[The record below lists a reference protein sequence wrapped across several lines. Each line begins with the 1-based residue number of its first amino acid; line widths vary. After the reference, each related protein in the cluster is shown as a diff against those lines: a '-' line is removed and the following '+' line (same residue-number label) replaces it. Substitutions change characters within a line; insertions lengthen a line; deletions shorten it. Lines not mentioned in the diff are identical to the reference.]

1 MTFRTRLFLSSLLSA
16 IVTLAVAAALV
27 SWSMRRSLDA
37 RIERGLTNEA
47 RLAAEMLSHRSAG
60 APADLDAEADAIGR
74 LVSARVTFIS
84 PDGTVVGD
92 SELSPDQLTRIENHA
107 ERPEIQQARKEGTGT
122 ARRYSATVNDNML
135 YVAVAVQNPSV
146 PGLSEIRLA
155 LPLTEISHQ
164 LSVVRRSALTALAA
178 GLLAAF
184 VLAWWAS
191 ALLSRRVR
199 AIAEVA
205 ERYAAGDLS
214 RPSRDYGPDEIGLVA
229 RVLDDSMREIGSRA
243 TQRETDRAR
252 MEAILNGMSEGVLV
266 VTPQGRLQLINS
278 AARGMLKINDPPGG
292 RHYLEVARHPEIAA
306 QINGALHGLTGDARE
321 LTLGGGSDATF
332 VARGAPVASAAGRGA
347 VLVLHDITDLRKADR
362 IRRDFV
368 ANVSHELRTPLTAVR
383 GYVEALLDGVSDPEE
398 SRRFLETIARHTFR
412 MERLVRDLLRL
423 ARLDAGQEP
432 LDRAPCQVAA
442 LFAGV
447 IADLGPDL
455 DARGQRIVQSIAPD
469 AAVVGGDPAKLHD
482 ALRNLVQ
489 NAGNYAPEGSTITL
503 SSGRRDDRIVLSV
516 TDEGPGIPDADL
528 PRVFERFYR
537 VDKAR
542 SHNARDPGGTGLGL
556 AIVKH
561 LIGLHGGVVQAANRP
576 EGGAIFTVELP
587 PGTGEAQLTGQS

>member
-1 MTFRTRLFLSSLLSA
+1 VTFRTRLFLSSLLSA
-16 IVTLAVAAALV
+16 IVTLVVAAALV
-27 SWSMRRSLDA
+27 SWSMRRSLDE
-37 RIERGLTNEA
+37 RIERGLVSEA
-47 RLAAEMLSHRSAG
+47 RLAAAMLSHRAAAS
-60 APADLDAEADAIGR
+60 PAELDAEADAIGS

-84 PDGTVVGD
+84 PDGTVVAD
-92 SELSPDQLTRIENHA
+92 SELSSDELARIENHA
-107 ERPEIQQARKEGTGT
+107 GRPEVEQARRQGVGT
-122 ARRYSATVNDNML
+122 ARRYSATVNADML

-155 LPLTEISHQ
+155 LPLTEISEQ
-164 LSVVRRSALTALAA
+164 LSAVRRSALTALAA

-184 VLAWWAS
+184 ALAWWAS
-191 ALLSRRVR
+191 SLLSRRVR

-229 RVLDDSMREIGSRA
+229 RVLDESIREIGSRT

-266 VTPQGRLQLINS
+266 VTPQGRLQLVNS
-278 AARGMLKINDPPGG
+278 AARRMLKITDPPEGQ
-292 RHYLEVARHPEIAA
+292 HYLEVARHPDIAA
-306 QINGALHGLTGDARE
+306 QVNGALHGLTGDARE
-321 LTLGGGSDATF
+321 LTFGGGSDATF

-383 GYVEALLDGVSDPEE
+383 GYVEALLDGVSDGAE

-432 LDRAPCQVAA
+432 LDRAACQVAA

-447 IADLGPDL
+447 AADAGPDL

-469 AAVVGGDPAKLHD
+469 AAVVDGDPAKLHD
-482 ALRNLVQ
+482 ALRNLLQ
-489 NAGNYAPEGSTITL
+489 NAANYAPEDSTITL
-503 SSGRRDDRIVLSV
+503 SALRRDDRILLSV
-516 TDEGPGIPDADL
+516 ADEGPGIPEADL

-542 SHNARDPGGTGLGL
+542 SHDARDPGGTGLGL

-561 LIGLHGGVVQAANRP
+561 LVGLHGGIVHVANQRN
-576 EGGAIFTVELP
+576 GGALFTVELP
-587 PGTGEAQLTGQS
+587 APAIGDGAATAR